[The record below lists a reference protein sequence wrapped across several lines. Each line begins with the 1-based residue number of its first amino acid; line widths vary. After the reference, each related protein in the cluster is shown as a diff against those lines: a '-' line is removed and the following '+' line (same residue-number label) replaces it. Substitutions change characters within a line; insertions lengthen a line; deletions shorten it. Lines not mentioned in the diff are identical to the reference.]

1 MVPLAIVGVEDAAV
15 DIGVVGS
22 IAVLIDLDCDAAG
35 HSGHVPSHSHGEEI
49 SVTGGR
55 AIAHDI
61 EIALLLGSFEPKRDG
76 KLGGAE
82 LADRLAEIDMRR
94 TARLQLYCVAEAV
107 AAGIRAAYV
116 RECSAR
122 RPDRVV
128 RRIAAGFAKDEAVT
142 IHRVLSPT
150 K

>member
-35 HSGHVPSHSHGEEI
+35 RSGHVPSHSHGEEI

-61 EIALLLGSFEPKRDG
+61 EIALLLGGFEPQRDR
-76 KLGGAE
+76 KIGGTE
-82 LADRLAEIDMRR
+82 LTNWLAEIDMRR
-94 TARLQLYCVAEAV
+94 TCRLQ
-107 AAGIRAAYV
+107 
-116 RECSAR
+116 
-122 RPDRVV
+122 
-128 RRIAAGFAKDEAVT
+128 
-142 IHRVLSPT
+142 
-150 K
+150 